1 MIGDISHVTLARKH
15 YSISLT
21 ILDASM
27 NLRAVYG
34 LLYTSRRIVDLR
46 TKNSDPEDD
55 KVNAELLR
63 WAEEKLQ

>member
-1 MIGDISHVTLARKH
+1 VIGDISHVTLARKH

-21 ILDASM
+21 ILDSSM

-34 LLYTSRRIVDLR
+34 LLYTSRRIGDLR